1 MSQLNINKLYETA
14 KKKELNK
21 FENFD
26 KLLIKCHNKI
36 KAYADNHK
44 TECLYKVPGFT
55 IGIPLY
61 NIDELQEYI
70 VSSLVKNG
78 LIVNKHP
85 NYWLSIS
92 WDIKNKE
99 KKKNSIKK
107 KDNTDYRVVEDY
119 NPSGAFMIN
128 EKAMMDMKEKS
139 IKMLGI

>member
-26 KLLIKCHNKI
+26 KLLVKCHNKI
-36 KAYADNHK
+36 EAYAGNHK

-78 LIVNKHP
+78 LIVNKHQ

-107 KDNTDYRVVEDY
+107 KDNTNYRVVEDY

-128 EKAMMDMKEKS
+128 ENAMMGMKEKS

>member
-1 MSQLNINKLYETA
+1 MSQLNVNKLYETA

-21 FENFD
+21 YENFD

-61 NIDELQEYI
+61 NVDELQEYI
-70 VSSLVKNG
+70 ISSLLKNG

-85 NYWLSIS
+85 NYLLYIS

-119 NPSGAFMIN
+119 NPMGGFMIN
-128 EKAMMDMKEKS
+128 ENAMMGMKEKS

>member
-61 NIDELQEYI
+61 NVDELQEYI

-85 NYWLSIS
+85 NYWLYIS

-128 EKAMMDMKEKS
+128 ENAMMGIKEKS

>member
-1 MSQLNINKLYETA
+1 MSQLNVNKLYETA

-21 FENFD
+21 YENFD

-44 TECLYKVPGFT
+44 TECLYTVPGFT

-61 NIDELQEYI
+61 NVDELQEYI
-70 VSSLVKNG
+70 ISSLLKNG

-85 NYWLSIS
+85 NYLLYIS

-119 NPSGAFMIN
+119 NPIGFHMIN
-128 EKAMMDMKEKS
+128 ENAMMGMKEKS

>member
-26 KLLIKCHNKI
+26 KLLVKCHNKI

-78 LIVNKHP
+78 LIVNKQP
-85 NYWLSIS
+85 NYWLYIS

-107 KDNTDYRVVEDY
+107 KDNTDYRVIEDY
-119 NPSGAFMIN
+119 NPSGAFIIN
-128 EKAMMDMKEKS
+128 EKAMMGMKEKS

>member
-26 KLLIKCHNKI
+26 KLLIRCHNKI

-44 TECLYKVPGFT
+44 TECLYKVPSFT

-61 NIDELQEYI
+61 DIDELQEYI
-70 VSSLVKNG
+70 ISSLVKNG
-78 LIVNKHP
+78 LIVNQHP
-85 NYWLSIS
+85 NNWLYIS

-107 KDNTDYRVVEDY
+107 QDSTNYRVVEDY

-128 EKAMMDMKEKS
+128 ENAMMGMKEKS